1 MAALSHLQPHT
12 GEDTSRRAFV
22 GNLPW
27 DLSEDEI
34 KDHFVGTCGA
44 VTAVTIFL
52 RHDQKVR
59 AGVCDM
65 TNVVIVFCSLSLSP
79 RVVFRRRARPGVG
92 GGRARECLC
101 VCVCGCVWCMGGAR
115 ARAGPRARV
124 RAT

>member
-1 MAALSHLQPHT
+1 MAALSHLQNAHT

-59 AGVCDM
+59 AGVCV
-65 TNVVIVFCSLSLSP
+65 T
-79 RVVFRRRARPGVG
+79 
-92 GGRARECLC
+92 
-101 VCVCGCVWCMGGAR
+101 
-115 ARAGPRARV
+115 
-124 RAT
+124 